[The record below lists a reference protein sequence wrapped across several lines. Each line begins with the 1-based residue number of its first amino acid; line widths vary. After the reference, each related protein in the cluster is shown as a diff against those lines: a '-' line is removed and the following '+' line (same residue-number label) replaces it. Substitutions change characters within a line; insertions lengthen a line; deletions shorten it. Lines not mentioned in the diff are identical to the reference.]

1 MTYLCCDSIFI
12 LFWIQIGTASVTVVG
27 SIKLIDAGYTTVTLA
42 LLMAVIVPLNF
53 IFIFISN
60 RSLVGE
66 KCLST
71 SINLTFHRRVQ
82 KNTLREKIYNAYL
95 HNIYI
100 GFVFSKLNNNVPN
113 FQHYSRS
120 ISDYFNLF
128 YSWVQER
135 WRNTMVVFDFNI
147 CHILRSPG

>member
-27 SIKLIDAGYTTVTLA
+27 AIKLIDAGYTTVTLA

-100 GFVFSKLNNNVPN
+100 GFVFSKLNNNVTKFSALFWEYFWL
-113 FQHYSRS
+113 FQF
-120 ISDYFNLF
+120 ILF
-128 YSWVQER
+128 LSSGKMEKYNGGIR
-135 WRNTMVVFDFNI
+135 F
-147 CHILRSPG
+147 